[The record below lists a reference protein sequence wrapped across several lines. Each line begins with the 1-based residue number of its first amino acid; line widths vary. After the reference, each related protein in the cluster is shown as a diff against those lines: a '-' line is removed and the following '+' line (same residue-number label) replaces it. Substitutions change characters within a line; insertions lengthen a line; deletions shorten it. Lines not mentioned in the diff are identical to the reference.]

1 MPAWYKGGLSPKIL
15 MNRRW
20 SEPHLWISSLPFS
33 FLTALQFRTKH
44 FLCSGC
50 IFPPILWFVR
60 EAPGVDWSEQNL
72 WDLSATP
79 GKDKATVTQRA
90 INFCQ
95 HQAQTEEA
103 PFFFFSKVDAAPKA
117 VIPNIHLQTSV
128 PTTLHAC
135 FLFLACFSLFVR
147 SSVAPVRH
155 FNELI
160 NVATLPHTG
169 LDKSHFILEA
179 APVLLHSLILGWR
192 LCESKGFCP
201 GGFQGPL

>member
-50 IFPPILWFVR
+50 IFPPILWFVW

-103 PFFFFSKVDAAPKA
+103 PFFFFFKGGCCSQSCDSQRSP
-117 VIPNIHLQTSV
+117 PNQR
-128 PTTLHAC
+128 PYNPARM
-135 FLFLACFSLFVR
+135 LFIFSLFQ
-147 SSVAPVRH
+147 P
-155 FNELI
+155 FCEEFCG
-160 NVATLPHTG
+160 PC
-169 LDKSHFILEA
+169 EA
-179 APVLLHSLILGWR
+179 
-192 LCESKGFCP
+192 F
-201 GGFQGPL
+201 